1 MNEREQLYAEKL
13 SKMIQCETVSVKD
26 VPNKEKFDHFHEVLK
41 ELFPNVFSRGEVI
54 EIDSSLLIRIKGK
67 GTGEPILLMSHQ
79 DVVAAEGEWE
89 HQPFSGDI
97 DEDGNIWGRGTV
109 DTKGSLF
116 CIFQTAEELL
126 EEGYVPEV
134 DLYIASSS
142 TEEVA
147 GSGAPKTVE
156 YLKSRNVHLQ
166 FLMDEGGMIKE
177 EPMKGVKGRFAM
189 IGTLEKGTGN
199 IRFIARSNG
208 GHASAPGHETPLV
221 RLGRF
226 MTEIEDHDHLE
237 ARMSPTVQE
246 TFRRFGPY
254 TGGSLGFIFRHVKF
268 FTPLLNKLLP
278 RVNPLGA
285 AMIKTTCAFTV
296 AKGSDGLNVL
306 PAEAYVNANIR
317 FIQHEGVAAT
327 EAKLKRVA
335 DKYDIEMMPLQCKE
349 PQTPVDFN
357 GKAFRLVEDTVK
369 EIFPDVIP
377 TPYAMTGGT
386 DAYFYYPVTEN
397 AIRFAPLEI
406 NEQQYKSIHGRNENI
421 SAKCLPKGVD
431 FYKAIIKKAR

>member
-1 MNEREQLYAEKL
+1 MNRRESEYAEKL
-13 SKMIQCETVSVKD
+13 SRMIQCETVSVKD
-26 VPNKEKFDHFHEVLK
+26 VPNKEKFDHFHDVLK
-41 ELFPNVFSRGEVI
+41 ELFPHVFADGEVT

-67 GTGEPILLMSHQ
+67 TDGNPILLMSHQ
-79 DVVAAEGEWE
+79 DVVAAEGEWSYP
-89 HQPFSGDI
+89 PFSGHI
-97 DEDGNIWGRGTV
+97 DDEGNIWDRGTV
-109 DTKGSLF
+109 DTKGALF
-116 CIFQTAEELL
+116 CILQTAEELL
-126 EEGYVPEV
+126 GEGYTPDV

-147 GSGAPKTVE
+147 GTGAPKTVE
-156 YLKSRNVHLQ
+156 YLKEKGVHLQ

-199 IRFIARSNG
+199 IRFVAHSNG

-221 RLGRF
+221 RIGRF
-226 MTEIEDHDHLE
+226 MTEIEDHDPLE

-254 TGGSLGFIFRHVKF
+254 TKGFQGFVFRHAKLF
-268 FTPLLNKLLP
+268 SPILNRIQPKA
-278 RVNPLGA
+278 NPLGA
-285 AMIKTTCAFTV
+285 AMIKTTSAFTM

-327 EAKLKRVA
+327 EEKLKKIA
-335 DKYDIEMMPLQCKE
+335 DEYDIEMVPLECKE
-349 PQTPVDFN
+349 PQAPVDFN
-357 GKAFRLVEDTVK
+357 GSAFRLVEETVK
-369 EIFPDVIP
+369 EIFPDVVP
-377 TPYAMTGGT
+377 VPYAMTGGT

-406 NEQQYKSIHGRNENI
+406 NEQQYRSIHGKNENI
-421 SAKCLPKGVD
+421 NASCLPKGVD
-431 FYKAIIKKAR
+431 FYKAIIRKAR